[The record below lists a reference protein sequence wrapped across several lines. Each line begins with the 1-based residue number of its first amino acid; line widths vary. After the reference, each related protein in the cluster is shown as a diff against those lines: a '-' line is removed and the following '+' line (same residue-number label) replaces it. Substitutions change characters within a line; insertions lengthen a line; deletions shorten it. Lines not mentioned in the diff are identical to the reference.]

1 MSLRQG
7 EVVIDCVD
15 HEAVVP
21 FWAAALGWER
31 RDVNEQYVVLLP
43 AADEREADGPR
54 PLPLLFQKVPEA
66 KAGKNR
72 VHLDYRSEDRVA
84 EIARLVTI
92 GAREGATRSLG
103 SLTWTVMEDPEGNE
117 FCVQ

>member
-7 EVVIDCVD
+7 EIVIDCAD

-21 FWAAALGWER
+21 FWAAALGWDR
-31 RDVNEQYVVLLP
+31 RDVNEQYVALVP
-43 AADEREADGPR
+43 SAVEREADGPR
-54 PLPLLFQKVPEA
+54 PLPLLFQKVPEPKIA
-66 KAGKNR
+66 KNR
-72 VHLDYRSEDRVA
+72 LHLDFRSEDRVA
-84 EIARLVTI
+84 EVARLVGL
-92 GAREGATRSLG
+92 GAHEGATRSLG

>member
-7 EVVIDCVD
+7 EVVIDCTD

-21 FWAAALGWER
+21 FWAAALGWDR

-43 AADEREADGPR
+43 SAAEREAEGPR

-66 KAGKNR
+66 KAVKNR
-72 VHLDYRSEDRVA
+72 VHIDFRSEDRLA
-84 EIARLVTI
+84 EVARLVTL